1 MNKELGIVL
10 FGWVVGLVG
19 LIPLALVMQTL
30 FPRVL
35 RRASS
40 QLERG
45 RWSSLIV
52 GVLAVLIGLLAMQ
65 VAGRGGP
72 AGRFIAWLV
81 LLALGLVNALGLAAC
96 FRSVGS
102 RMYFSMNSLRADM
115 AFPSTLLGGLVLWLS
130 ALVPVLGWLV
140 LAVASTMGQG
150 AFLITF
156 FSKSEAP
163 AAAPAPPA
171 AASVPPKIT

>member
-1 MNKELGIVL
+1 MNKDIGFML
-10 FGWVVGLVG
+10 FAWVVGLVG
-19 LIPLALVMQTL
+19 LIPMALVVQTL

-52 GVLAVLIGLLAMQ
+52 GALAVLIGMLAAQ
-65 VAGRGGP
+65 VVGHGRAGGK
-72 AGRFIAWLV
+72 FIAGLV
-81 LLALGLVNALGLAAC
+81 LLALCLVSVLGLAAC
-96 FRSVGS
+96 FRSLGS
-102 RMYFSMNSLRADM
+102 RMYFGMNSLRADM

-130 ALVPVLGWLV
+130 GLVPLLGWLV

-150 AFLITF
+150 AFLIAF
-156 FSKSEAP
+156 FSKSDAP
-163 AAAPAPPA
+163 ATTAAPPA
-171 AASVPPKIT
+171 GGVPPKIA